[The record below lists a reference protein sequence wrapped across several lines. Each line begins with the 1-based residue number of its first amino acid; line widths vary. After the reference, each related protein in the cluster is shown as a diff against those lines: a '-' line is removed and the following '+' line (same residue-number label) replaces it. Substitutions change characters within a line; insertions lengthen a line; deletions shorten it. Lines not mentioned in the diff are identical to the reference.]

1 MGFEVLAPQ
10 LGGVTLAALLGA
22 AVGAERQMRSRNAGL
37 RTNALVALGAALFVV
52 MGSDAFAGPGADP
65 TRVAAQVASGVG
77 FLGAGVIMKQGA
89 SISGLNS
96 AATLWAAAAVGALA
110 GGGLVVLATAGA
122 VLVVSVNVAMRP
134 LGLLLDRAPKGA
146 REPLETDYRLTVT
159 CATRHEAEIRRLA
172 FDAVHRSPFV
182 LRSIAATDETP
193 ERVGIEITASAG
205 GRDDVAMEAAIARI
219 VTAPEVLG
227 VLWTAET
234 AGD

>member
-1 MGFEVLAPQ
+1 MDFTALAPQ
-10 LGGVTLAALLGA
+10 LGGVALAALLGA
-22 AVGAERQMRSRNAGL
+22 AVGAERQIRSRNAGV

-52 MGSDAFAGPGADP
+52 MGSRAFDGPEADP

-96 AATLWAAAAVGALA
+96 AATLWAAAAVGTLA
-110 GGGLVVLATAGA
+110 GGGLPLLAAAGA
-122 VLVVSVNVAMRP
+122 ALVVAVNVGTRP
-134 LGLLLDRAPKGA
+134 LGLVLDRAPPAA

-159 CATRHEAEIRRLA
+159 CATRHEAEIRRLT

-182 LRSIAATDETP
+182 LRSIAAEDESA
-193 ERVGIEITASAG
+193 ERVCIEVIASAS
-205 GRDDVAMEAAIARI
+205 GRDDLAMEAAIARI

-227 VLWTAET
+227 ILWRAET
-234 AGD
+234 TGD